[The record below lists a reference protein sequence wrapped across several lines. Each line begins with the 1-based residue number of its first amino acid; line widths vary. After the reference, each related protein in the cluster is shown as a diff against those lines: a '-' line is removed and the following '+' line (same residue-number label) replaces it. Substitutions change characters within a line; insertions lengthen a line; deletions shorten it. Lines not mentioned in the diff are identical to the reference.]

1 MSSVSDTSIINA
13 ALLEIGA
20 EPLPSFSDAS
30 GLGDLVPAQYNL
42 LLESR
47 LESYPWR
54 FALRTATLTSLGSSV
69 HAAQSDYD
77 YFYRVPTDCLRVI
90 GLLDPFH
97 APFERFGDEL
107 HTSDHAS
114 GVLTVDVL
122 YISLV
127 AISFASKEFCKALAK
142 ELAAELAV
150 PIKEDRALK
159 ATLQADAER
168 WWSQARVHDA
178 QASFHRG
185 MSLVS
190 RLLELTHGFPSS
202 RR

>member
-20 EPLPSFSDAS
+20 EPLPSFSDAT
-30 GLGDLVPAQYNL
+30 GLGDLVPTQYDL
-42 LLESR
+42 LR
-47 LESYPWR
+47 KARIESYPWR
-54 FALRTATLTSLGSSV
+54 FALRTATLTSLGSST
-69 HAAQSDYD
+69 HAAQSDYE
-77 YFYRVPTDCLRVI
+77 YFYRLPETCLRTI

-97 APFERFGDEL
+97 APFERFGDEI
-107 HTSDHAS
+107 HTMDHAS
-114 GVLTVDVL
+114 GVLTVDIL
-122 YISLV
+122 YIADV
-127 AISFASKEFCKALAK
+127 AISFAPTEFCKALSK

-159 ATLQADAER
+159 ATLQQDAER
-168 WWSQARVHDA
+168 WWQQARVHDA
-178 QASFHRG
+178 QSSFHRG
-185 MSLVS
+185 MSLTT

>member
-30 GLGDLVPAQYNL
+30 GLGDLVPAQYEL
-42 LLESR
+42 LRKAR

-54 FALRTATLTSLGSSV
+54 FALRTATLTSLGSST
-69 HAAQSDYD
+69 HAPDSDYD
-77 YFYRVPTDCLRVI
+77 YFYNVRSDCLRMV
-90 GLLDPFH
+90 GLLDPFY
-97 APFERFGDEL
+97 APFERFGNEI
-107 HTSDHAS
+107 HTDNHAS
-114 GVLTVDVL
+114 GVLTIDVL
-122 YISLV
+122 YIADV
-127 AISFASKEFCKALAK
+127 AISFASSEFHKALAK

-159 ATLQADAER
+159 ATLQNDANL
-168 WWSQARVHDA
+168 WWQMARVHDA

-185 MSLVS
+185 MSLAG